1 MEDVQASVI
10 QELIQQENWEELRRL
25 LEDIPAPEFPSLLWE
40 LDESQRIRLY
50 RMLPRALAGEVFSYL
65 DPEQRKS
72 LLEELT
78 NEETSQIL
86 ADLRPDDR
94 THLLEELPAEAGRRM
109 LRLLDPEDL
118 REAQALLGYPEES
131 VGRLMTPD
139 YVTVQPGWTI
149 AQVLDH
155 IRARGMKS
163 ETIDVIY
170 VTGPSHKLLD
180 ALDLRDL
187 ILAAPASKVEA
198 LMDETC
204 VSIPASADREEAV
217 HLMRDY
223 DVFVLPVVDS
233 EGVLLGIVT
242 IDDILDV
249 AELEATED
257 FQKAGAVA
265 PLGVGYRAAGVWPLY
280 RKRVGWLVMLVLVSL
295 SSSGVIAVFEETLAS
310 AMALAFFIPV
320 LIGTA
325 GNAGSQAATLMVRAL
340 ATNEIELSEWWRAL
354 LKDVAVGLCLG
365 VTMGLCGWLLGLL
378 RGGPGIAIV
387 VGLTM
392 MAAVLVANLI
402 GGSLPFVLT
411 HFGLDPAAA
420 SGPLITSIMDT
431 IGLLTYFSVAAWLL
445 GLPIS
450 G

>member
-1 MEDVQASVI
+1 
-10 QELIQQENWEELRRL
+10 
-25 LEDIPAPEFPSLLWE
+25 
-40 LDESQRIRLY
+40 
-50 RMLPRALAGEVFSYL
+50 
-65 DPEQRKS
+65 
-72 LLEELT
+72 
-78 NEETSQIL
+78 
-86 ADLRPDDR
+86 
-94 THLLEELPAEAGRRM
+94 
-109 LRLLDPEDL
+109 
-118 REAQALLGYPEES
+118 
-131 VGRLMTPD
+131 
-139 YVTVQPGWTI
+139 
-149 AQVLDH
+149 
-155 IRARGMKS
+155 
-163 ETIDVIY
+163 
-170 VTGPSHKLLD
+170 
-180 ALDLRDL
+180 
-187 ILAAPASKVEA
+187 
-198 LMDETC
+198 
-204 VSIPASADREEAV
+204 
-217 HLMRDY
+217 
-223 DVFVLPVVDS
+223 
-233 EGVLLGIVT
+233 
-242 IDDILDV
+242 
-249 AELEATED
+249 
-257 FQKAGAVA
+257 
-265 PLGVGYRAAGVWPLY
+265 
-280 RKRVGWLVMLVLVSL
+280 
-295 SSSGVIAVFEETLAS
+295 
-310 AMALAFFIPV
+310 MALAFFIPL

>member
-1 MEDVQASVI
+1 MEDVLTSAI
-10 QELIQQENWEELRRL
+10 QELIQEKNWLELRKL
-25 LEDIPAPEFPSLLWE
+25 LEGIPAPEFPKVLWE
-40 LDESQRIRLY
+40 LDESQRVLVYRL
-50 RMLPRALAGEVFSYL
+50 LPRALSGEVFSYL
-65 DPEQRKS
+65 EPEQRS
-72 LLEELT
+72 ALLEELT
-78 NEETSQIL
+78 NEETRRLLS
-86 ADLRPDDR
+86 DLRPDDR
-94 THLLEELPAEAGRRM
+94 IHLLEELPAEASRRM
-109 LRLLDPEDL
+109 LELLTPDDL
-118 REAQALLGYPEES
+118 RETQLLLGYPDES

-139 YVTVQPGWTI
+139 YIAVRPEWTV
-149 AQVLDH
+149 AQALEH
-155 IRARGMKS
+155 IRTRGKKS

-170 VTGPSHKLLD
+170 VTDASWRLLD
-180 ALDLRDL
+180 AIDLRDF
-187 ILAAPASKVEA
+187 ILNDPAAKVEA
-198 LMDETC
+198 LMDGSF
-204 VSIPASADREEAV
+204 VSISAFDDREEAV

-223 DVFVLPVVDS
+223 DIFVLPVVDS

-265 PLGVGYRAAGVWPLY
+265 PLRVSYRDAGVWPLY
-280 RKRVGWLVMLVLVSL
+280 RKRIGWLVMLVLVSL
-295 SSSGVIAVFEETLAS
+295 SSSAVIAVFEETLAS
-310 AMALAFFIPV
+310 AMALAFFIPL

-340 ATNEIELSEWWRAL
+340 ATNEIELGEWWRAL

-378 RGGPGIAIV
+378 RGGPGIAVV

-392 MAAVLVANLI
+392 VAVVLVANLI
-402 GGSLPFVLT
+402 GGSLPFALT
-411 HFGLDPAAA
+411 RFGLDPAAA
-420 SGPLITSIMDT
+420 SGPLITSMMDT

>member
-118 REAQALLGYPEES
+118 RETQALLGYPEES

-149 AQVLDH
+149 AQALDH
-155 IRARGMKS
+155 IRARGMQS

-265 PLGVGYRAAGVWPLY
+265 PLGVGYREAGVWPLY

-411 HFGLDPAAA
+411 HLGLDPAAA
-420 SGPLITSIMDT
+420 SGPLITSMMDT

>member
-118 REAQALLGYPEES
+118 RETQALLGYPEES

-149 AQVLDH
+149 AQALDH
-155 IRARGMKS
+155 IRARGMQS

-280 RKRVGWLVMLVLVSL
+280 RKRIGWLVMLVLVSL

-354 LKDVAVGLCLG
+354 LKDVVVGLCLG

-420 SGPLITSIMDT
+420 SGPLITSMMDT